1 MLSHK
6 TRREIAVE
14 RMEEMR
20 GRSHEKSQDQWA
32 AYFQVSRSQ
41 IQKFLK
47 ELGEVARGGSKN
59 NRKPA
64 SPWIEKFSKDDLWK
78 IEQAKKPWGNYEK
91 ARKLWAIYMEEPGY
105 EYLSRR

>member
-6 TRREIAVE
+6 TRRQIAEE
-14 RMEEMR
+14 RMNEMR

-91 ARKLWAIYMEEPGY
+91 ARKLWKSYMEEPGY